1 MGRDYVKMVQPKKL
15 VELGRV
21 VHITTGPCAGEIG
34 AIVDIIDAKRI
45 LVDGPRITRQ
55 EIKLKNMFLTRIMLK
70 YNDVLSHKAL
80 IELWERNLVD
90 MRYKRTVHAQ
100 RLQKLEKRAA
110 CTDFEYFKVRCAARS
125 ANKIKENALKNLHA
139 KHPRALAKMERSRRI
154 NMGVKLGYRTVKTLT
169 DEEKA
174 VKAAR
179 EKIIRANMKTKSI
192 EYKKAK
198 KEKRAKI
205 AEARKARN
213 ALKKEKR
220 EKENK
225 TGADGEPPC
234 PVELGKPGKSKE
246 LKPKKRSPKTPKP
259 PRMSSVRLSESNV
272 MMPERL
278 RLISGRLI
286 PRSCRRTELH
296 VRLQWRLVLSLLAC
310 SRQKQSSQSVLLSES
325 LLKRLR
331 MQNRLLLLQ
340 SKQN

>member
-1 MGRDYVKMVQPKKL
+1 MVQEKKL

-100 RLQKLEKRAA
+100 RLQKLERRAA

-192 EYKKAK
+192 EYKRAK
-198 KEKRAKI
+198 KEKRVKI

-225 TGADGEPPC
+225 TGPDGEPPC
-234 PVELGKPGKSKE
+234 PVELGKAGKSKKQKPLLWKK
-246 LKPKKRSPKTPKP
+246 LKPRKP
-259 PRMSSVRLSESNV
+259 TGMSSVRLFRKKRDD
-272 MMPERL
+272 ERKYEARFRKSHTKEL
-278 RLISGRLI
+278 QENRAARKAAVAAGTKP
-286 PRSCRRTELH
+286 PR
-296 VRLQWRLVLSLLAC
+296 
-310 SRQKQSSQSVLLSES
+310 
-325 LLKRLR
+325 LLKAKTIKPKRSTVR
-331 MQNRLLLLQ
+331 KATKKAQEA
-340 SKQN
+340 KKAAAAAVAE

>member
-1 MGRDYVKMVQPKKL
+1 MVQPKKL

-259 PRMSSVRLSESNV
+259 PRMSSVRLFRKQRDDARKAAADFRKTHTKELQENRAARKAAV
-272 MMPERL
+272 AAGTKP
-278 RLISGRLI
+278 
-286 PRSCRRTELH
+286 PR
-296 VRLQWRLVLSLLAC
+296 
-310 SRQKQSSQSVLLSES
+310 
-325 LLKRLR
+325 LLKAKTIKPKRSTVR
-331 MQNRLLLLQ
+331 KAIKKAQDA
-340 SKQN
+340 KQAAAIAE

>member
-1 MGRDYVKMVQPKKL
+1 MVQPKKL

-234 PVELGKPGKSKE
+234 PVELSKPGKSKE
-246 LKPKKRSPKTPKP
+246 QKPKTKKQKTPKP
-259 PRMSSVRLSESNV
+259 PRMSSVRLFRKQRDDARKSEAEFRKTHTKELQENRAARKAAV
-272 MMPERL
+272 AAGTKP
-278 RLISGRLI
+278 
-286 PRSCRRTELH
+286 PR
-296 VRLQWRLVLSLLAC
+296 
-310 SRQKQSSQSVLLSES
+310 
-325 LLKRLR
+325 LLKAKTIKPKRSTVRKAIKKAQDAKKAAAALAE
-331 MQNRLLLLQ
+331 
-340 SKQN
+340 